1 MPVTGN
7 IDQIL
12 IHVPVEED
20 EVMAEDPQG
29 IVNDSEKNNNNNDYR
44 RSYTIAFSQG
54 SFLTKTF

>member
-29 IVNDSEKNNNNNDYR
+29 IVNDSEKNNNNDYR